1 MPAKPSRK
9 AAKSPQPEII
19 VLAGVNGAGKSSIG
33 GAYLRANAADYFNPD
48 EVARQY
54 QQANPGTDIKTANAI
69 AWEMGK
75 RGLEQVMQRGGV
87 FAFETTLGGNTFTA
101 LLLKAAQAGA
111 KVHIWYAGLAT
122 VELHLKRVRARVAKG
137 GHDIPEAEIRRR
149 WVQSHLNLIQLI
161 PRVTSLRV
169 FDNSVQ
175 ADPTE
180 GKCPLPSLVLEIAGK
195 SLVFPTP
202 EQLAATPAWA
212 KPIVLAAYKHFTRE
226 Q

>member
-1 MPAKPSRK
+1 MPAKPSKK
-9 AAKSPQPEII
+9 AAKAEII

-54 QQANPGTDIKTANAI
+54 QQANPGMDIKTANAI

-75 RGLEQVMQRGGV
+75 RGLEQVVQRGGV
-87 FAFETTLGGNTFTA
+87 FALETTLGGNTLTS

-111 KVHIWYAGLAT
+111 KVHIWYAGLAS

-137 GHDIPEAEIRRR
+137 GHDIPEADIRRR
-149 WVQSHLNLIQLI
+149 WVQSHLNLIRLI
-161 PRVTSLRV
+161 PYVTSLRV

-175 ADPTE
+175 ADPSE
-180 GKCPLPSLVLEIAGK
+180 GKCPQPSLVLEIAGK
-195 SLVFPTP
+195 SLVFPTH
-202 EQLAATPAWA
+202 EQLAATPSWA
-212 KPIVLAAYKHFTRE
+212 KPIVLAAYKQFARE

>member
-1 MPAKPSRK
+1 MPAKPSKK
-9 AAKSPQPEII
+9 AVKPAKAEII

-54 QQANPGTDIKTANAI
+54 QQVNPGTEIKTANAL

-87 FAFETTLGGNTFTA
+87 FAFETTLGGNTLTS

-111 KVHIWYAGLAT
+111 RVHVWYAGLAS

-137 GHDIPEAEIRRR
+137 GHDIPEADIRRR
-149 WVQSHLNLIQLI
+149 WVQSHLNLIRLI
-161 PRVTSLRV
+161 PYVTSLRV

-175 ADPTE
+175 ADPSE
-180 GKCPLPSLVLEIAGK
+180 GKCPQPSLVLEIAGK
-195 SLVFPTP
+195 SLVFPAP
-202 EQLAATPAWA
+202 NQLAGTPDWA
-212 KPIVLAAYKHFTRE
+212 KPIVLAAVKRFANE